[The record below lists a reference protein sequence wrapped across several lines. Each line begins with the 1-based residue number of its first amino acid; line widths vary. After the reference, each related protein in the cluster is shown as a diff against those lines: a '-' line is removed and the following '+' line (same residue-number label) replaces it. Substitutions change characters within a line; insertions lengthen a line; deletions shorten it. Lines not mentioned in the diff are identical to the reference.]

1 MNNYYDELIEEIEQL
16 IEEGHIDEASF
27 TVEKELRMPY
37 IPQETETKLR
47 KFRRELAAM
56 KAEKASAKED
66 SMDELLN
73 QLKGDDLSQLRA
85 ASALSKRSLRECI
98 DAISDYLSS
107 DPCPEAAALIIEA
120 IAQQQIKE
128 SFVYIHDGI
137 EAEFYGDSLVP
148 CTESAGFRCALK
160 YLEDWVSNDNPS
172 MFVMCRTLLIR
183 EVYMFLPLSY
193 EADEGRDLALHILE
207 QVSMLNDEGLTY
219 REVLSKYGK
228 DSKVDL
234 KS

>member
-85 ASALSKRSLRECI
+85 ASALSKRSLR
-98 DAISDYLSS
+98 
-107 DPCPEAAALIIEA
+107 LIIEA